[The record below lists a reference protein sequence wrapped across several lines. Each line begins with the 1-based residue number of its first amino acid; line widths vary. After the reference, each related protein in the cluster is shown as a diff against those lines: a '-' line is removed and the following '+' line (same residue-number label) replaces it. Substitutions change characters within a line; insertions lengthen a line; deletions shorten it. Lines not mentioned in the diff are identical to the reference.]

1 MTPRELK
8 RMMAAVAALSADE
21 IETVKKALS
30 VREGQVVKSAVE
42 QARMASV
49 RACPHCGSVRF
60 VKDGHANGRQ
70 RFRCRETG
78 CARTFNALT
87 GTALAHLR
95 KREQWTRYA
104 EVLIEGVSLREAAHR
119 CQIDKNTAFR
129 WRHRFLRDAA
139 GHRAEHEAGIVEAD
153 ETFFLESFKGQ
164 RNLSRPARH
173 RGGVAGKRGL
183 SAEQIPVL
191 VVRDRSGQTAD
202 FKLEKLDAAHVIAAL
217 QPLLDQEAI
226 LCSDSAGV
234 YAAFARATGIAHR
247 PLNIQHGPRVLDG
260 VFHIQNVN
268 AYHSRLKNWMARF
281 HGVATRYLPNYLGW
295 RRMLERYSTAITP
308 ETCLQEALGRP
319 LQHVTGT

>member
-1 MTPRELK
+1 MRHVAFIELLDQVKHLTPAQRKQLVERLLGRE
-8 RMMAAVAALSADE
+8 
-21 IETVKKALS
+21 KALAPS
-30 VREGQVVKSAVE
+30 TPPPLPIAIT
-42 QARMASV
+42 
-49 RACPHCGSVRF
+49 CPHCGAADDRLGAWGQSHGLKRY
-60 VKDGHANGRQ
+60 
-70 RFRCRETG
+70 RCRD
-78 CARTFNALT
+78 CSRTFNALT

-104 EVLIEGVSLREAAHR
+104 ELLIDGVSLREAAR
-119 CQIDKNTAFR
+119 CCQIDKNTAFR
-129 WRHRFLRDAA
+129 WRHRFLHVAA
-139 GHRAEHEAGIVEAD
+139 GPRAEHEAGIVEAD

-164 RNLSRPARH
+164 RHLPRPARH

-217 QPLLDQEAI
+217 RPLVDQDAI

-247 PLNIQHGPRVLDG
+247 PLNIQHGPRVVDG

-268 AYHSRLKNWMARF
+268 AYDSRLKGWMRRF
-281 HGVATRYLPNYLGW
+281 HGVATRYLENYLGW
-295 RRMLERYSTAITP
+295 RRMLERYKTAITP
-308 ETCLQEALGRP
+308 QLCLAEAIGRSINS
-319 LQHVTGT
+319 

>member
-1 MTPRELK
+1 M
-8 RMMAAVAALSADE
+8 
-21 IETVKKALS
+21 
-30 VREGQVVKSAVE
+30 
-42 QARMASV
+42 
-49 RACPHCGSVRF
+49 
-60 VKDGHANGRQ
+60 
-70 RFRCRETG
+70 
-78 CARTFNALT
+78 
-87 GTALAHLR
+87 R

-104 EVLIEGVSLREAAHR
+104 DALIEGVSLRKAAQR

-129 WRHRFLRDAA
+129 WRHRFLHDAA

-164 RNLSRPARH
+164 RRLPRPARH

-217 QPLLDQEAI
+217 RPLVDPEAI

-247 PLNIQHGPRVLDG
+247 PLNIQHGPRVIDRVL
-260 VFHIQNVN
+260 HIQNVN
-268 AYHSRLKNWMARF
+268 AYDSRLKGWMRRF
-281 HGVATRYLPNYLGW
+281 HGVATRYLENYLGW
-295 RRMLERYSTAITP
+295 RRMLEHYKTAITP
-308 ETCLQEALGRP
+308 TLCLAEAAGR
-319 LQHVTGT
+319 TINS

>member
-1 MTPRELK
+1 MRHAAFIELLEQVKQVTPEQRKQLV
-8 RMMAAVAALSADE
+8 RCLMGRASASAPCTPASLPVA
-21 IETVKKALS
+21 T
-30 VREGQVVKSAVE
+30 G
-42 QARMASV
+42 
-49 RACPHCGSVRF
+49 CPHCGASDDRLGSWGQSHGL
-60 VKDGHANGRQ
+60 KRY
-70 RFRCRETG
+70 RCRDCG
-78 CARTFNALT
+78 RTFNALT

-104 EVLIEGVSLREAAHR
+104 DSLIEGVSLREAARR

-129 WRHRFLRDAA
+129 WRHRFLHEAA
-139 GHRAEHEAGIVEAD
+139 RHRAEHEAGIVEAD

-164 RNLSRPARH
+164 RRLSRPARH

-202 FKLEKLDAAHVIAAL
+202 FKLEKLDAAHVMAAL
-217 QPLLDQEAI
+217 RPLVDQEAV

-247 PLNIQHGPRVLDG
+247 PLNIQRGQRVIDG

-268 AYHSRLKNWMARF
+268 AYDSRLKGWMRRF
-281 HGVATRYLPNYLGW
+281 HGVATQYLENYLGW
-295 RRMLERYSTAITP
+295 RRMLERYKTAITSKC
-308 ETCLQEALGRP
+308 CLAEAVGRP
-319 LQHVTGT
+319 INS